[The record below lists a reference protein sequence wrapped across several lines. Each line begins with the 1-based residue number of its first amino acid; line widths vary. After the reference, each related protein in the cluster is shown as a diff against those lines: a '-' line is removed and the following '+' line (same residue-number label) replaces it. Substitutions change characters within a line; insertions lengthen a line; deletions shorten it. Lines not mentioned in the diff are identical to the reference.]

1 MKIVELILDDNED
14 LTGIEAISIVENPAI
29 EEDFIAL
36 KGEILTL
43 KEVDKEK
50 KILLGALLVPNK
62 PIYRKNGDEEY
73 YIYFSRETVRKASQ
87 IYLQKGNQ
95 NNSTL
100 EHQHT
105 IKGLSL
111 VESWIVEDSKKD
123 KTALYGLEYPVGTWV
138 GAVKVN
144 NDQIW
149 EEFVKTGKVKGFSI
163 EGYFADKAERPK
175 DQTIKDLAK
184 IEEEEAQ
191 ELLSQVKGIIRNDK
205 RYKAGKRLIF
215 ESFSD
220 YPDAVKNNAKRGI
233 DLNKK
238 VNNKCATDVG
248 KIRAQQLAQG
258 KAISEQTVSRMY
270 SFLSR
275 AEEYYKPEDKEACG
289 TISYLLWG
297 GLAGKRYAEKK
308 LKELGKLELYSEKV
322 NDDFAIINDRL
333 GYATKEMAEKIA
345 KDIGCDGIH
354 THEYMDQT
362 WYMPCEKHALNTSL
376 YSEKIND
383 DFAIINDRL
392 GYSTRGMAEKIA
404 KDIGCDGIHTHEF
417 EDMTWYMPCK
427 QHALTEEQFKKYK
440 CPKGYRKDYQKHK
453 CVKKDSYAKVGKRGA
468 IVKSPKAPKS
478 DTPNPNPKGKGS
490 AGGSA
495 KGKTGAKVS
504 ARDRK
509 TLQKKSDDFNKRYK
523 KKLGYGVTVGQLSSV
538 YQRGLGAFNVSSSP
552 RVSNPSQWAFARV
565 NAFLY
570 LVKNGRPQNPKYTG
584 DFDLLPKG
592 HPKSKKK

>member
-36 KGEILTL
+36 KGEILAL
-43 KEVDKEK
+43 KEIDKEK

-73 YIYFSRETVRKASQ
+73 YIYFSRDTVRKASQ

-111 VESWIVEDSKKD
+111 VESWIVEDTKKD

-184 IEEEEAQ
+184 IEEEEAE

-205 RYKAGKRLIF
+205 RYKQGKRLIF

-322 NDDFAIINDRL
+322 NDDFAIIMDRL
-333 GYATKEMAEKIA
+333 AYASKDMAEKIA

-354 THEYMDQT
+354 E
-362 WYMPCEKHALNTSL
+362 
-376 YSEKIND
+376 
-383 DFAIINDRL
+383 
-392 GYSTRGMAEKIA
+392 
-404 KDIGCDGIHTHEF
+404 HEF
-417 EDMTWYMPCK
+417 KDMTWYMPCE
-427 QHALTEEQFKKYK
+427 QHALTQEEFKKYK

-453 CVKKDSYAKVGKRGA
+453 CVKMAEIGPRGG
-468 IVKSPKAPKS
+468 IRKSPKAPKS
-478 DTPNPNPKGKGS
+478 GTPNPRPKGKGT
-490 AGGSA
+490 A
-495 KGKTGAKVS
+495 KGDASTSRGAKVS
-504 ARDRK
+504 KKDEV

-523 KKLGYGVTVGQLSSV
+523 EKLGYGVTIGQLKSV
-538 YQRGLGAFNVSSSP
+538 FQRGLGAFNVSHSP
-552 RVSNPSQWAFARV
+552 RIQSPTAWAQARV
-565 NAFLY
+565 NAYLY
-570 LVKNGRPQNPKYTG
+570 LVRNGRPQNPKYTG